1 MRMKSK
7 GYLRFCNRLQYF
19 LADNEMINILL
30 ENKEL
35 LAGDDAIFKGV
46 TKEDSPI
53 LSSYANTSHCRKI
66 TICHL
71 RKTLLVSFIKE
82 QYEEVTEYLR
92 YILFHAA
99 KNGAPTQRLIGENN
113 KINLDANFILSAP
126 NHDALRK
133 AVTEHIF
140 QQLENEKSTLDLIK
154 KINNKLGLNIPEKVI
169 KEALPYLLIRH
180 IFVHSDGKPDKDFKE
195 KYPQFKLDEK
205 KKINLLKLPINDIKD
220 KVKKLIRMIDEK
232 MLEKNFFPNNEIQN

>member
-1 MRMKSK
+1 M
-7 GYLRFCNRLQYF
+7 LQKM
-19 LADNEMINILL
+19 EHQ
-30 ENKEL
+30 
-35 LAGDDAIFKGV
+35 
-46 TKEDSPI
+46 
-53 LSSYANTSHCRKI
+53 LS
-66 TICHL
+66 
-71 RKTLLVSFIKE
+71 V
-82 QYEEVTEYLR
+82 
-92 YILFHAA
+92 
-99 KNGAPTQRLIGENN
+99 LIGENN

-205 KKINLLKLPINDIKD
+205 KKINLLKLSINDIKD
-220 KVKKLIRMIDEK
+220 KVKELIRMIDEK
-232 MLEKNFFPNNEIQN
+232 MLEKGFFPKNEIQN